1 VRTVART
8 DEMVD
13 MISVLFVDDDPAI
26 LHITKLFLE
35 RPGDIKVDAR
45 RSVLE
50 GLELLRDHNFDVI
63 VSDYEM
69 PQMDGLVFLK
79 IIRVQGD
86 KIPFIIF
93 TGKGREWVAMEAVN
107 NGADFYLTKGEDPK
121 EQFSE
126 LRRMIIQAVQ
136 REQVESCIPT
146 LDQKLIDI
154 IHYLPDATFAIDHE
168 GTVVSWNRA
177 METLTGIRAEE
188 ILHKGQYEY
197 SLAFHGERRPIL
209 IDLVMKNDDGQL
221 KKYYV
226 NVKKEGDSLTAETTL
241 AHLKGKEAFLWAKAT
256 RVYDDKGYIIG
267 AIESVR
273 DITEIKRSAYHQK
286 EVVEKERST
295 GLLSRLVGKKP
306 ETWYD
311 KGVDLYHRQGRFQEA
326 LQCFE
331 HAIAQEEGHSGAWK
345 GKGICLKEL
354 GRYEEARQSFD
365 QAITLSP
372 RDAEGYYYRGEVLEK
387 MGKANGDPE
396 FFEKAIQ
403 AFERVIEMNPDNVN
417 AWNYAGICYRDLGK
431 QQEAK
436 RCFDRAQYLLKQDT
450 GSKKKK

>member
-1 VRTVART
+1 
-8 DEMVD
+8 
-13 MISVLFVDDDPAI
+13 
-26 LHITKLFLE
+26 
-35 RPGDIKVDAR
+35 
-45 RSVLE
+45 
-50 GLELLRDHNFDVI
+50 
-63 VSDYEM
+63 
-69 PQMDGLVFLK
+69 
-79 IIRVQGD
+79 
-86 KIPFIIF
+86 
-93 TGKGREWVAMEAVN
+93 MEAVN
-107 NGADFYLTKGEDPK
+107 NGADFYLTKEEDPN

-136 REQVESCIPT
+136 REQVESCIPSP
-146 LDQKLIDI
+146 DQKLIDI
-154 IHYLPDATFAIDHE
+154 IHYLPDATFATDHE

-177 METLTGIRAEE
+177 METLTGIRAED
-188 ILHKGQYEY
+188 ILYKGQYEY

-241 AHLKGKEAFLWAKAT
+241 AQLKGKEAFLWAKAT
-256 RVYDDKGYIIG
+256 RVYDGKGNIIG
-267 AIESVR
+267 AIESLR

-295 GLLSRLVGKKP
+295 GLLSRLVGEKP
-306 ETWYD
+306 DTWYD
-311 KGVDLYHRQGRFQEA
+311 KGFDLYHRQGRFQEA

-331 HAIAQEEGHSGAWK
+331 QAIAQEEGHSRAWK
-345 GKGICLKEL
+345 GEGICLKEL
-354 GRYEEARQSFD
+354 GRYEEARQAFD

-387 MGKANGDPE
+387 IGKANGDPL

-403 AFERVIEMNPDNVN
+403 AFERVIEMKPDNVN

-436 RCFDRAQYLLKQDT
+436 RCFDRAQYLMKQHN